1 MLKLA
6 KAYLISSLSI
16 RTNFNSLIAW
26 KIRILILTLYM
37 DLLFKNNIQRKCLSS
52 RIDVFNRSN
61 LFSISQ
67 LYKRCSSIVIR
78 SSNYSYS
85 SYQAYSEA
93 SLIKIIDIFLYN
105 SILHY
110 SNLNAIKLFF
120 NSFRIFVFGAS
131 IVILSRITAFY
142 FIAAFN
148 KVSNLVYSNQLTT
161 LSKQYICYFLNIRRS
176 GRCSTS
182 IQR

>member
-1 MLKLA
+1 MLKLV

-16 RTNFNSLIAW
+16 GTNFNSLIIQ

-37 DLLFKNNIQRKCLSS
+37 DLFFENNIQRKCLSS

-61 LFSISQ
+61 LFLIFQ
-67 LYKRCSSIVIR
+67 LYKRYSSIVIY
-78 SSNYSYS
+78 SSNYLCS
-85 SYQAYSEA
+85 SYQAYNKA
-93 SLIKIIDIFLYN
+93 SLIKIIDIFLCN

-110 SNLNAIKLFF
+110 SNLNIIKLFF
-120 NSFRIFVFGAS
+120 NSFRIFVFS
-131 IVILSRITAFY
+131 VLIVILLRITAFY
-142 FIAAFN
+142 FIAVFN

-176 GRCSTS
+176 GRCSIS